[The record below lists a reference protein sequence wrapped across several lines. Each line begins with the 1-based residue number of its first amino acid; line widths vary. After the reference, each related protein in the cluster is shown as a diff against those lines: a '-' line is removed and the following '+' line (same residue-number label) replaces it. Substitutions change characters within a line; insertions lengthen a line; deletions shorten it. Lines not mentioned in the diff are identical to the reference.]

1 MKQTHDGLTLSYD
14 LIDALASQK
23 TGERGVSVTAT
34 LEPASPN
41 NAVCVEY
48 RIDGGPVRD
57 LRAVAEHIDY
67 QQGIQYF
74 RATFPGLRPGQHVDY
89 RLFGSSAGRRVPGT
103 TTNGWPQ
110 SFRVST
116 DPDPDLSRRSDSP
129 ASVPPDALSRYVLRS
144 EFMAR
149 VTIAIEPP
157 RIIGPTP
164 EGIRIT
170 WNAAHGS
177 VEGPGFKATVVQA
190 ADWMRIR
197 PDGIGDVDVQ
207 AVLETAD
214 GAKIMAHYMG
224 TVEFGEDGYQRLLTN
239 NLPKRLRAWTAPRLL
254 TAAPAY
260 TWLNRLQCVG
270 IGEVRL
276 DEMTYVYDLYKL
288 TT

>member
-1 MKQTHDGLTLSYD
+1 MKQTHDGLTLNYEP
-14 LIDALASQK
+14 IDALALPKSSK
-23 TGERGVSVTAT
+23 GGVSVTAT
-34 LEPASPN
+34 LEPVSPN
-41 NAVCVEY
+41 NAVSVEY

-57 LRAVAEHIDY
+57 LRAVAERIDY

-74 RATFPGLRPGQHVDY
+74 RAIFPALSPGQHVDY
-89 RLFGSSAGRRVPGT
+89 RLFGTSAGRRVPGT
-103 TTNGWPQ
+103 TADEWTQ
-110 SFRVST
+110 SFRVPALSDT
-116 DPDPDLSRRSDSP
+116 DLSRRSDSQ
-129 ASVPPDALSRYVLRS
+129 ASLAPEPSARYALRS

-157 RIIGPTP
+157 RIVGPTP
-164 EGIRIT
+164 DGIRIT
-170 WNAAHGS
+170 WNAAHGT
-177 VEGPGFKATVVQA
+177 VEGPGFKATVLQA

-214 GAKIMAHYMG
+214 GAKIMAHYLG
-224 TVEFGEDGYQRLLTN
+224 TVDFGEDGYQRLLTN
-239 NLPKRLRAWTAPRLL
+239 TLPKRLRAWTAPRLL
-254 TAAPAY
+254 TAASAY